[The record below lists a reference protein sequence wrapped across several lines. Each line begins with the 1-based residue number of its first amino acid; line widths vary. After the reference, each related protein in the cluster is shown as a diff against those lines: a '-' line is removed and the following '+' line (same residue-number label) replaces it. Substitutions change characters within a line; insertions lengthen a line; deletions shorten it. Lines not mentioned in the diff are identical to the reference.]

1 MATTAVNIQV
11 ASVPS
16 NRSNNNVWAVYV
28 TGDEQNT
35 TFCRNAF
42 TAMKFCYILKERTGH
57 YIAQESI
64 NILSKEIAR
73 IKALR
78 QTAEEKAKAE
88 AIQEK
93 VEEFCEE
100 HSVDNVLAKAE
111 EEKKARA
118 RSKAKAAE
126 PKAEKPK
133 AQRKPRTKK
142 AKEVAE

>member
-1 MATTAVNIQV
+1 MATTSFIQV

-16 NRSNNNVWAVYV
+16 NKSNNNVWAVYV
-28 TGDEQNT
+28 KGDEQNT
-35 TFCRNAF
+35 TYCRNCF
-42 TAMKFCYILKERTGH
+42 TAMKFCYILKARTGA
-57 YIAQESI
+57 YIEQESI
-64 NILSKEIAR
+64 NALSKEIAR
-73 IKALR
+73 VKALR

-100 HSVDNVLAKAE
+100 HSVDNVLAKAD

-118 RSKAKAAE
+118 RRKAE
-126 PKAEKPK
+126 PKADKPK